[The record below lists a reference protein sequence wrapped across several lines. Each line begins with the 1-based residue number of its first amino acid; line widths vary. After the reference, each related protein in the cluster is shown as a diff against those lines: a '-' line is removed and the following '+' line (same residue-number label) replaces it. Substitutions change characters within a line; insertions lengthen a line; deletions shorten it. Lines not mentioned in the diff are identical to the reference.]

1 VIIVYACLGV
11 LCLEAIVLRR
21 RLVRL
26 ASLQIRRIYLVWLAL
41 ADQVVIICVL
51 PGHQHLL
58 LAAANLLSYA
68 AAAAFVWSNRHIP
81 GVLLIATGGL
91 LNAAAIVANGGTMP
105 ASAKAIAAS
114 NWHPEP
120 GHFVNSAVVPH
131 EKLAFLGDIFATP
144 RWLPGHDVFSIGDVV
159 IVLAFAFLIY
169 KSCASSSP
177 TEPAGPADD
186 LRRGSPR
193 LSGVMYEPADALVE
207 PVAEIDDRA
216 HDEHLEVPR

>member
-1 VIIVYACLGV
+1 MIIVYACLCV
-11 LCLEAIVLRR
+11 LFLEALVLRR

-26 ASLQIRRIYLVWLAL
+26 VNLQIRRIYLVWLAL

-51 PGHQHLL
+51 PGHQHMLL
-58 LAAANLLSYA
+58 TCANLLSYV
-68 AAAAFVWSNRHIP
+68 AAAAFVWSNRHIH
-81 GVLLIATGGL
+81 GVLLIASGGI
-91 LNAAAIVANGGTMP
+91 LNAVAIVANGGTMP
-105 ASAKAIAAS
+105 ASAKAIAES

-120 GHFVNSAVVPH
+120 GHFVNSGVLPH

-169 KSCASSSP
+169 KSCATSP
-177 TEPAGPADD
+177 ATGPAGDPLLETAE
-186 LRRGSPR
+186 P
-193 LSGVMYEPADALVE
+193 SGVMYQPADALIE
-207 PVAEIDDRA
+207 PVAEIDHRA